1 MVNSD
6 CGHYTSQSGLMG
18 IISSETLWAT
28 NIKFLND
35 EQEFQHALEL
45 VRGLIP
51 KSKITPEHRDH
62 AVYSEFIEGLQK
74 ELSGLD
80 NYVTESIYTFSFSQE
95 IDLLSQWRGY
105 CPDNN
110 GFCLVF
116 DVDKTFEHVKEKYP
130 DAHLMECV
138 YENAIKESRIKA
150 VLNDYWAQFFSAPS
164 KEKKKTIID
173 QLAKEVML
181 LASYFKH
188 PSFSEEKEKRIVV
201 ILAYAPNSGL
211 QFRKG
216 RFSLIPFISL
226 PAPRLCIQ
234 KIGIGPTAN
243 KELAKHALD
252 MFLETIYR
260 DPFGGPESIFSKTPY
275 RPW

>member
-1 MVNSD
+1 MANSD
-6 CGHYTSQSGLMG
+6 YGHYTSQSGLIE

-45 VRGLIP
+45 IRGLIP
-51 KSKITPEHRDH
+51 KSKITPDHRDH
-62 AVYSEFIEGLQK
+62 AVYSQFIEQIEK
-74 ELSGLD
+74 ELNSLD
-80 NYVTESIYTFSFSQE
+80 RYVTESIYTFSFSQE

-105 CPDNN
+105 CSDNN

-116 DVDKTFEHVKEKYP
+116 DIEKTFEHVKEKHP
-130 DAHLMECV
+130 NVHLMECV
-138 YENAIKESRIKA
+138 YETNVKEKKIKE
-150 VLNDYWAQFFSAPS
+150 VLNNYWSQFFSAS
-164 KEKKKTIID
+164 TKEKKKNIID
-173 QLAKEVML
+173 QLAKDVTL

-201 ILAYAPNSGL
+201 ILEFPAHSGL
-211 QFRKG
+211 QFRTG

-226 PAPRLCIQ
+226 PVPRLCIK
-234 KIGIGPTAN
+234 KICIGPTAN
-243 KELAKHALD
+243 KELAKRALE

-260 DPFGGPESIFSKTPY
+260 DPFGGPGSFFSKTPY